1 MDETELQGLR
11 RKRLADWLEVNG
23 GAHNVCER
31 RNLERKVESH
41 ISQIVNGYSFGPRAA
56 RNMEKKLGL
65 QSGYLD
71 GDTNDK
77 TAATLSPFALELA
90 KMFDQVK
97 GQIPRTIAYNSAT
110 EAILKVLREHEP
122 APTGKRVQP
131 AKTKKQ
137 PA

>member
-1 MDETELQGLR
+1 MDETELQALR

-23 GAHNVCER
+23 GTHNVCER

-41 ISQIVNGYSFGPRAA
+41 ISQVINGYSFGPRAA

-65 QSGYLD
+65 RHGYLD
-71 GDTNDK
+71 GEENDK
-77 TAATLSPFALELA
+77 TIATLSPFALELA
-90 KMFDQVK
+90 KMFDQIK

-122 APTGKRVQP
+122 APTGRRGQP
-131 AKTKKQ
+131 EKPRKQ